1 MSKRAENDAFI
12 YSYIIIIIII
22 IISLFWKHKQSENTE
37 KQYEQ

>member
-1 MSKRAENDAFI
+1 MLTEIEKKQQQQQPLPPF
-12 YSYIIIIIII
+12 II